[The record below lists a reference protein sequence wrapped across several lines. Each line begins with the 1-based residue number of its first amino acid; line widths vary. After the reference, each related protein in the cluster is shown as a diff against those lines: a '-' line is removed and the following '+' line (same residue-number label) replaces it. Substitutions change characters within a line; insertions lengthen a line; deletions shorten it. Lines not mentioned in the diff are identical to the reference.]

1 MNSCIRPLADSHVP
15 FASAIDL
22 TPQVLTNVIEPLC
35 AYNGWMISLVGAGPV
50 PEDKGK
56 IGTIS

>member
-1 MNSCIRPLADSHVP
+1 MHSCTPSCPLSDYVC
-15 FASAIDL
+15 SAIDL
-22 TPQVLTNVIEPLC
+22 TPQLLTNIIDPLC
-35 AYNGWMISLVGAGPV
+35 AYSGWMISLVGAGPV